1 VTTHTRLAAF
11 FLLIAAPVSA
21 SSPLAAHFHP
31 SEEQHVVG
39 GPVFVV
45 FNLVNHGAQPLR
57 IQIANA
63 LSPCAGY
70 LFQIDGEKRADGRC
84 DGLPG
89 YSCGSGTLQL
99 APGAKTTQRVLL
111 NYYYEFPRA
120 GPYHI
125 HAKRTVTWW
134 PAAHDFFGEHREQD
148 VFDEDVELDLKPANA
163 VELRAVFSP
172 YLGALAS
179 EDSQTRE
186 EAMQAILFLAPPF
199 GGDTLLKML
208 DSEDWG
214 SALEGLRH
222 LITSRA
228 REALARI
235 IQLGV
240 LIAPD
245 ADDLEKAERTSEPS
259 AALKYLGEMGDR
271 TYIPLLRKATQQAPL
286 NTQARIYGTW
296 AVGKLGDQDAIP
308 FLVSEINA
316 STKAQRGQGAV
327 AISLTASRDAVPIL
341 LDLLQSPDED
351 DRQVAEVSLET
362 LTHRTATSENV
373 SIGVRL

>member
-111 NYYYEFPRA
+111 NYYYEFL
-120 GPYHI
+120 
-125 HAKRTVTWW
+125 V
-134 PAAHDFFGEHREQD
+134 
-148 VFDEDVELDLKPANA
+148 
-163 VELRAVFSP
+163 
-172 YLGALAS
+172 LG
-179 EDSQTRE
+179 R
-186 EAMQAILFLAPPF
+186 
-199 GGDTLLKML
+199 
-208 DSEDWG
+208 
-214 SALEGLRH
+214 
-222 LITSRA
+222 ITSMRS
-228 REALARI
+228 
-235 IQLGV
+235 
-240 LIAPD
+240 
-245 ADDLEKAERTSEPS
+245 ER
-259 AALKYLGEMGDR
+259 
-271 TYIPLLRKATQQAPL
+271 
-286 NTQARIYGTW
+286 
-296 AVGKLGDQDAIP
+296 
-308 FLVSEINA
+308 
-316 STKAQRGQGAV
+316 
-327 AISLTASRDAVPIL
+327 
-341 LDLLQSPDED
+341 
-351 DRQVAEVSLET
+351 
-362 LTHRTATSENV
+362 
-373 SIGVRL
+373 